1 MEKKPSRSML
11 AGLTL
16 AAAAASLNLPA
27 AAAHSDYHPSQVK
40 GAAVAKRRAK
50 DKMAAKS
57 RRQQRGR
64 K

>member
-16 AAAAASLNLPA
+16 AVAAAGLNLPA
-27 AAAHSDYHPSQVK
+27 AAAHPDYRPSRIK
-40 GAAVAKRRAK
+40 GPAVAKRRAK

-57 RRQQRGR
+57 RRQQRG
-64 K
+64 KK